1 MRRQDQFP
9 GQLSDVGRTLARVR
23 RELAERAANLVPRL
37 RRTDG
42 TTAATLGDTW
52 AWHDRSGNELVA
64 EDADTWGLGRPWLP
78 IPMAPGLTFTHAS
91 WTTAYR
97 GTWQAQNPALLAEF
111 SLSAPATTTCQA
123 RLMLEVGG
131 VQVQL
136 GSTLT
141 ASAADATASFTVDP
155 VTHGLAFGQAPSLLL
170 QVQRTAGAGTCTVW
184 IQGLWGTQS

>member
-9 GQLSDVGRTLARVR
+9 GQLSDVGRTLAKVR

-42 TTAATLGDTW
+42 TTAATLGSTW
-52 AWHDRSGNELVA
+52 AWHDRSGNEIFS
-64 EDADTWGLGRPWLP
+64 EDADAWGLGRPWLP
-78 IPMAPGLTFTHAS
+78 IPMTPSLSFTNGS
-91 WTTAYR
+91 WSTVYR
-97 GTWQAQNPALLAEF
+97 GTWQAQNPVIFSEF

-123 RLMLEVGG
+123 RLLIEIDG
-131 VQVQL
+131 VQTQL

-141 ASAADATASFTVDP
+141 ASAADASASFTADP
-155 VTHGLAFGQAPSLLL
+155 IAHGLSFGQVGSLLL

-184 IQGLWGTQS
+184 VQGLWGSQS